1 LWLFYCFFENG
12 KMFTFPEK
20 NSCLSR
26 QIQFERRSEFSKEF
40 GVCMNYFQNKAGKFC
55 KNNCSAPKQWEK
67 EK

>member
-1 LWLFYCFFENG
+1 
-12 KMFTFPEK
+12 MFTFPEK